1 MTLDEHSS
9 SQRCHSNCQR
19 SQQAR
24 RSPAPLLAERETQ
37 YQCCESNAQQSCTCW
52 IEPPLPTAHTLGE
65 QMPRRDKQEDA
76 YRHIDK
82 KDPAPGQVLRNN
94 AANSGTNAD
103 SQCYHNAVH
112 AQRSPTLLGRKDTC
126 DHSNIDGK
134 DERASQPLE
143 KARSNQHSQCR
154 RCAAES

>member
-1 MTLDEHSS
+1 MALEDPSS
-9 SQRCHSNCQR
+9 SKRCHSNCQR

-52 IEPPLPTAHTLGE
+52 IEPPLPAVHTLGE
-65 QMPRRDKQEDA
+65 QMLRRDKQEDT

-82 KDPAPGQVLRNN
+82 KDPAPGKVLRDN
-94 AANSGTNAD
+94 ATNSETSAD
-103 SQCYHNAVH
+103 SQCYHNAVQ
-112 AQRSPTLLGRKDTC
+112 AQRSPTLLGRKDTR

-134 DERASQPLE
+134 DERTSQPLE

-154 RCAAES
+154 RSAAER

>member
-1 MTLDEHSS
+1 MALDEHSS

-94 AANSGTNAD
+94 AANTDTNPA
-103 SQCYHNAVH
+103 SHSYHTALH
-112 AQRSPTLLGRKDTC
+112 P
-126 DHSNIDGK
+126 H
-134 DERASQPLE
+134 
-143 KARSNQHSQCR
+143 
-154 RCAAES
+154 

>member
-52 IEPPLPTAHTLGE
+52 IEPPLPTVHTLGE
-65 QMPRRDKQEDA
+65 QMLRRDKQEDT

-82 KDPAPGQVLRNN
+82 KDPAPGKVLRNN
-94 AANSGTNAD
+94 AANSVTNAD
-103 SQCYHNAVH
+103 SQCYHDAIQV
-112 AQRSPTLLGRKDTC
+112 QRSPTLLDRKDTR
-126 DHSNIDGK
+126 DLSNIDGK
-134 DERASQPLE
+134 DECTSNPLE
-143 KARSNQHSQCR
+143 ITSSNQHSKCSY
-154 RCAAES
+154 CD